1 MMDVH
6 SQLLILGVLPKHSF
20 GIMVAE
26 RKRVDRLAQDPAHP
40 KVSPFRPTATKRE
53 TNGSTSKKRV
63 FSMFLSAACQ
73 SRLAMWPARKA

>member
-26 RKRVDRLAQDPAHP
+26 RKGVSRLAQDPAHP
-40 KVSPFRPTATKRE
+40 KVSPFRPTATKGRR
-53 TNGSTSKKRV
+53 TG
-63 FSMFLSAACQ
+63 LH
-73 SRLAMWPARKA
+73 